1 MQFSP
6 LQLLLIQKK
15 VKELGYKDA
24 SEKSGLAL
32 SLIFYIVSN
41 KDRCYAEDTI
51 NKIALLLDM
60 KPYFFR
66 YLEEFDAKAF
76 SRNPQQEMAKLVD
89 TFEKSYQLVY
99 ETIKPT
105 TRRRLRRSGS

>member
-15 VKELGYKDA
+15 VSELGYKGA
-24 SEKSGLAL
+24 SQKSGLAL
-32 SLIFYIVSN
+32 SHLSYITRN
-41 KDRCYAEDTI
+41 IDRAYEEDTI
-51 NKIALLLDM
+51 NKLASLLDM

-66 YLEEFDAKAF
+66 YLQEFDAKAF
-76 SRNPQQEMAKLVD
+76 LRNPQQEMAKLVD

-105 TRRRLRRSGS
+105 T